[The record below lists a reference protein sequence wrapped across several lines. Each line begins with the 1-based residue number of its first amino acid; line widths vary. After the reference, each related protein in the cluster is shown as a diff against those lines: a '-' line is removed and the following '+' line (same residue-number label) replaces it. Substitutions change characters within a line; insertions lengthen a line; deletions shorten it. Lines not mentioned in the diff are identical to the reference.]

1 LVNYIASNDLVNK
14 LQVTVGSV
22 DRYDLESI
30 ANETLLCNEAVVSI
44 EHKNDLLINN
54 QKGYQTIGTGKNL
67 VLIHGWGVN
76 HNIWLPI
83 VDQLSQHYCVHLV
96 DLPGFGEQSELTD
109 YSLASIAETLLGKL
123 PKNAVWCGWSLGG
136 LIATYVAYH
145 FPDRVEKL
153 IQVCASLKF
162 VEQGQWSG
170 VKKEVFEAFKLGVTK
185 QPQKTLNRFLS
196 LQSMGSDSV
205 KTDIATIKN
214 LLVDQP
220 DPKQSALIAGLDLL
234 NEVDLRTEFCE
245 LILPCLSIFGE
256 KDNLVPVANVATL
269 FELNPSNQQV
279 VFKKSAHAPFISEP
293 DLFKDILID
302 FIER

>member
-1 LVNYIASNDLVNK
+1 M
-14 LQVTVGSV
+14 
-22 DRYDLESI
+22 
-30 ANETLLCNEAVVSI
+30 SI
-44 EHKNDLLINN
+44 EHKINEQIKQQVN
-54 QKGYQTIGTGKNL
+54 YKIIGSGQNL

-76 HNIWLPI
+76 SAVWLPI
-83 VDQLSQHYCVHLV
+83 AQQLSQHYCVHLV
-96 DLPGFGEQSELTD
+96 DLPGFGEQPELTD
-109 YSLASIAETLLGKL
+109 YSLASIAETLLDKL

-170 VKKEVFEAFKLGVTK
+170 VKKEVFEAFKVGVTN

-220 DPKQSALIAGLDLL
+220 EPKQSALIAGLDLL
-234 NEVDLRTEFCE
+234 NEVDLRTEFSE
-245 LILPCLSIFGE
+245 LTMPCLSIFGE
-256 KDNLVPVANVATL
+256 KDNLVPMNNAATL
-269 FELNPSNQQV
+269 LELNPSNQQV
-279 VFKKSAHAPFISEP
+279 IFERSSHMPFISESN
-293 DLFKDILID
+293 LFKATLIS
-302 FIER
+302 FIE

>member
-1 LVNYIASNDLVNK
+1 M
-14 LQVTVGSV
+14 
-22 DRYDLESI
+22 
-30 ANETLLCNEAVVSI
+30 SI
-44 EHKNDLLINN
+44 EHKNDLLIND

-83 VDQLSQHYCVHLV
+83 VEQMSQHYCVHLV

-109 YSLASIAETLLGKL
+109 YSLASIAETLLVKL

-136 LIATYVAYH
+136 LIATYIACH
-145 FPDRVEKL
+145 FSDRVEKL

-162 VEQGQWSG
+162 VEQGQWLG
-170 VKKEVFEAFKLGVTK
+170 VKKEVFEAFKVGVTK

-214 LLVDQP
+214 LLEDQP
-220 DPKQSALIAGLDLL
+220 EPKRSALIAGLDLL
-234 NEVDLRTEFCE
+234 NEVDLRTEFSE
-245 LILPCLSIFGE
+245 LTMPCLSIFGE
-256 KDNLVPVANVATL
+256 KDNLVPMNNAATL
-269 FELNPSNQQV
+269 LELNPSNQQV
-279 VFKKSAHAPFISEP
+279 IFERSSHMPFISESN
-293 DLFKDILID
+293 LFKATLIS
-302 FIER
+302 FIE